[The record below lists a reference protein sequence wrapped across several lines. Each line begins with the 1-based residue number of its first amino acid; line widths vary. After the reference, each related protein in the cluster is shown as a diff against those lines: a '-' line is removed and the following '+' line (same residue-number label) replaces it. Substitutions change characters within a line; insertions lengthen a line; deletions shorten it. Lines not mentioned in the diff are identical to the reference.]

1 MVGARGFEPP
11 IQVSRCGKVFLLS
24 LVAAARSS
32 TSHETFAIIEPLLY
46 AGRPVNVSN
55 PPWTCLT
62 CNLAVVNIVHILV
75 RIAHWWRDIR
85 ITHRV
90 VNIVRIRTRFDI
102 HDTAVIRR
110 IRITNILTRIDHR
123 IVHRIVRRIRITN
136 ILRAIYICL
145 ATRRARRAIAQ
156 KALRLRYR
164 RDKKYD

>member
-11 IQVSRCGKVFLLS
+11 IQVSRCGKFFLLS

-46 AGRPVNVSN
+46 AGRPVNVSD
-55 PPWTCLT
+55 PPWTCLI

-85 ITHRV
+85 ITHR
-90 VNIVRIRTRFDI
+90 RIKLTKI

-110 IRITNILTRIDHR
+110 IRITDILTGID
-123 IVHRIVRRIRITN
+123 HRIVRRICFDTCLVTRRVID
-136 ILRAIYICL
+136 ICL
-145 ATRRARRAIAQ
+145 ATRRVIA
-156 KALRLRYR
+156 KNALRV
-164 RDKKYD
+164 K

>member
-1 MVGARGFEPP
+1 MVHLLKRTPVKATVVFIACLLLLTEPL
-11 IQVSRCGKVFLLS
+11 I
-24 LVAAARSS
+24 ARSS

-85 ITHRV
+85 ITHLD
-90 VNIVRIRTRFDI
+90 IR
-102 HDTAVIRR
+102 DTAVIRR
-110 IRITNILTRIDHR
+110 IRISSIHTRID
-123 IVHRIVRRIRITN
+123 HRIVRRIRITN

>member
-1 MVGARGFEPP
+1 MVHLLKRTPVKATVVFIACLLLLTEPL
-11 IQVSRCGKVFLLS
+11 I
-24 LVAAARSS
+24 ARSS

-85 ITHRV
+85 ITHLD
-90 VNIVRIRTRFDI
+90 IR
-102 HDTAVIRR
+102 DTALI
-110 IRITNILTRIDHR
+110 
-123 IVHRIVRRIRITN
+123 RRIRITN